1 MVTCVTIG
9 NLFSIYFMSQ
19 SFYATHIN
27 IQWLIMTRLKH
38 YDEFLI
44 RHCALLLMIEEAI
57 CKR

>member
-27 IQWLIMTRLKH
+27 IQRLIMARLKH